1 MKQINFLFVGMLLVS
16 LTFLSAGQI
25 STQSEAAYE
34 EVKGSVEV
42 FYFHYT
48 RRCPTCQSIQS
59 VTKEA
64 ITEYY
69 GDKVVFTEL
78 NLDEDAGKSKSKAL
92 NVSGQTLLIVSD
104 DSKINI
110 TNEGFM
116 YARSNPD
123 KLKQII
129 KQEIDALI

>member
-25 STQSEAAYE
+25 STQNDTAFEEA
-34 EVKGSVEV
+34 KGSVEV
-42 FYFHYT
+42 YYFHYT
-48 RRCPTCQSIQS
+48 RRCPTCQSIQA

-78 NLDEDAGKSKSKAL
+78 NLDEDAGKIKSKAL
-92 NVSGQTLLIVSD
+92 DVSGQTLLIVSD

-129 KQEIDALI
+129 KEKIDAII